1 MSTGLLRRATR
12 FGLSGLFATGTHVLC
27 ACLLIEVVGVR
38 AVAANGLAFSIA
50 TLLSYL
56 LNTFW
61 TFRRRATGANALRFW
76 TVALLGLGLTLL
88 LSGAAEAARLHYFVG
103 ILLVIVLVPPL
114 TFVLHSAWTYRG

>member
-1 MSTGLLRRATR
+1 M
-12 FGLSGLFATGTHVLC
+12 
-27 ACLLIEVVGVR
+27 IEVVGVR